1 MSDALQMTRLH
12 RLGFRHSPRS
22 VCRIARCAFVYK
34 SHLGKGGAAL
44 PVASLGWAARLT
56 PFSRRVRS
64 ARPAGSYWEV

>member
-1 MSDALQMTRLH
+1 MKDAPNLLRLH

-44 PVASLGWAARLT
+44 PVASLGEGMTILNFTLFRL
-56 PFSRRVRS
+56 P
-64 ARPAGSYWEV
+64 